1 MAELERQLAEQQAQN
16 AAPGSIYWTELR
28 LERAR
33 KKLDSFRTG
42 EPLPPIVGEVQALRL
57 GPVVL
62 TSGPGEIFNE
72 IGRAVKDRSPAPNTF
87 FLGYTNGSIGYVPVP
102 EAYPEGGYEVSHACR
117 VDPPA
122 AGMITEGCLRL
133 VAAVAEGPEG
143 DGRG

>member
-1 MAELERQLAEQQAQN
+1 
-16 AAPGSIYWTELR
+16 
-28 LERAR
+28 
-33 KKLDSFRTG
+33 LDSFRTG
-42 EPLPPIVGEVQALRL
+42 EPLPPVVGEVQALRL

-133 VAAVAEGPEG
+133 VAVVV
-143 DGRG
+143 DGAD